1 MIPNF
6 SRRESRLKWGRPAVP
21 LPSLALFVIFTPE
34 QESDA
39 LGKVNQLSANR
50 RRPAWESRPLRP
62 ALIQSIGIT
71 LRPTLHA
78 RNLRSAIVTIME
90 KNVSDETK
98 RGLLRK
104 DVAEFD
110 KKCSEFDPDSQ
121 AIFQAA
127 LQPERRPQRLIPGAQ
142 QPLRS
147 PQIATSSAPGSTAG
161 VSVAGAPQALPSPVA
176 NFGFSPSGERRG
188 WVSLMRREPG
198 KDNPESQFDG
208 YSITDVALPA
218 VGAMLTA
225 RRMLP
230 VWIRTLRAK
239 NKRTWRSA
247 RAANRGR
254 LRPRFGNASRPRP
267 EMGRSCSH
275 ELPLRLHGVLID
287 FSCPS
292 YSVKLLPRMMSAVGH

>member
-1 MIPNF
+1 MLPEKLTTYLQIAGALLGIPAAAAGSYSVYRNY
-6 SRRESRLKWGRPAVP
+6 
-21 LPSLALFVIFTPE
+21 FTPDVAC
-34 QESDA
+34 Q
-39 LGKVNQLSANR
+39 
-50 RRPAWESRPLRP
+50 
-62 ALIQSIGIT
+62 
-71 LRPTLHA
+71 
-78 RNLRSAIVTIME
+78 NLRSAIVTIME

-127 LQPERRPQRLIPGAQ
+127 LQPERRPQRFIPGAQ

-147 PQIATSSAPGSTAG
+147 PQIATSGAPGSTAG

-198 KDNPESQFDG
+198 KEHPESQFDG
-208 YSITDVALPA
+208 YSITDLALPA

-225 RRMLP
+225 RHMLP
-230 VWIRTLRAK
+230 VWIEPSAPRT
-239 NKRTWRSA
+239 NEPGIVQ
-247 RAANRGR
+247 GR
-254 LRPRFGNASRPRP
+254 LAAGACVR
-267 EMGRSCSH
+267 
-275 ELPLRLHGVLID
+275 VLATRQGPVRKWAEVAPTN
-287 FSCPS
+287 CP
-292 YSVKLLPRMMSAVGH
+292 